1 MHMNICLS
9 RQEPSHGGER
19 EKSKHSL
26 CSWWVCGRSS
36 RPPEAHSSCLPSTPP
51 PRRRQPGA
59 WGHRRWKRV
68 FTTSLFVGKRG
79 CGCSVVGAWGQAGI
93 AATGAH
99 LGLLVPL
106 QQAAEGREKAAAV
119 GSSVLLPGPDNI
131 THIYSTQWEYLDG
144 TSSRTILQYYRGSH
158 DPAIC
163 TPYAGR
169 AIFHPSNGSLLLED
183 VQESDSGIYKVTVNA
198 GDRESLKI
206 LLEVLK
212 PVSRPQLRSS
222 SLVVQAT
229 GEVLCDVVEGRVDA
243 ITWKKDGQPLPPDR
257 GFYLSNSFSV
267 LYLRSAKKSD
277 CGSYSCNASNRI
289 SWQETSLNITV
300 AGLSPPL
307 QDALRI
313 AVVAVVFA
321 AVSGWGLIFPVCQS
335 EKLRIRGE
343 LWRWLSAYTCGLVC
357 IASILAGTAGILWMR
372 EEGPSIA
379 IILPEIA
386 LTYVMVVT
394 FLVSATVTFQP
405 TKLTQLKSKTAQ
417 RTMGYAAPGGVVS
430 VVLTT
435 SFLIKN
441 IHHRHGERGCSR
453 DHPRMCYKEGCTDFV
468 DVTALTVSTAAVS
481 ALPLL
486 TIFLCYHTT
495 QGWLKG
501 RDSSW
506 VDKESRNRTFYGPL
520 AKRPDVGGACN

>member
-1 MHMNICLS
+1 ML
-9 RQEPSHGGER
+9 
-19 EKSKHSL
+19 L
-26 CSWWVCGRSS
+26 CHPAELLGTSWVLL
-36 RPPEAHSSCLPSTPP
+36 A
-51 PRRRQPGA
+51 
-59 WGHRRWKRV
+59 
-68 FTTSLFVGKRG
+68 
-79 CGCSVVGAWGQAGI
+79 
-93 AATGAH
+93 
-99 LGLLVPL
+99 GLLVPL
-106 QQAAEGREKAAAV
+106 QQAAETVRPLERKAAAV
-119 GSSVLLPGPDNI
+119 GSSVLLPGPDNV
-131 THIYSTQWEYLDG
+131 THIYSTRWEYLNG
-144 TSSRTILQYYRGSH
+144 TNSRTILQYYRGSH
-158 DPAIC
+158 NPAIHA
-163 TPYAGR
+163 PYTGR
-169 AIFHPSNGSLLLED
+169 AVFHPSNGSLLLED
-183 VQESDSGIYKVTVNA
+183 VQESDSGFYKVTVNV

-222 SLVVQAT
+222 ALVAQAT
-229 GEVLCDVVEGRVDA
+229 GEVLCDVAEGRVDT

-257 GFYLSNSFSV
+257 GFHLSDSLSI

-277 CGSYSCNASNRI
+277 CGSYSCNASNGI
-289 SWQETSLNITV
+289 SWQETSLNVTI

-307 QDALRI
+307 QDVLRI

-386 LTYVMVVT
+386 LTYVFVVT

-405 TKLTQLKSKTAQ
+405 TKLIQLKSKTAQ

-430 VVLTT
+430 VVLMT
-435 SFLIKN
+435 SFLLKN
-441 IHHRHGERGCSR
+441 IHHRHE
-453 DHPRMCYKEGCTDFV
+453 EGCTEFM

-486 TIFLCYHTT
+486 AIFLCYHTT
-495 QGWLKG
+495 QGWLKEH
-501 RDSSW
+501 DSSW
-506 VDKESRNRTFYGPL
+506 VDKERSFEMSQPCSQDAVSIR
-520 AKRPDVGGACN
+520 

>member
-9 RQEPSHGGER
+9 GQEPSHGGER

-26 CSWWVCGRSS
+26 CSWWVCARSS
-36 RPPEAHSSCLPSTPP
+36 RPPQARSSRLPSIPP

-68 FTTSLFVGKRG
+68 FTTSLFVGKHG

-93 AATGAH
+93 AAAGPH
-99 LGLLVPL
+99 LRLLVPL

-131 THIYSTQWEYLDG
+131 THIYSMQWEYLDG

-169 AIFHPSNGSLLLED
+169 AVFHPSNGSLLLED

-222 SLVVQAT
+222 SLVAQAT
-229 GEVLCDVVEGRVDA
+229 GEVVCDVAEGRVDA

-257 GFYLSNSFSV
+257 GFYLSDSFSV
-267 LYLRSAKKSD
+267 LYLRSAKKSH

-289 SWQETSLNITV
+289 SWQETSLNVTV

-335 EKLRIRGE
+335 EKLRIR
-343 LWRWLSAYTCGLVC
+343 
-357 IASILAGTAGILWMR
+357 
-372 EEGPSIA
+372 PSIA

-405 TKLTQLKSKTAQ
+405 TNLTQLKSKTAQ
-417 RTMGYAAPGGVVS
+417 RMMGYAAPGGVVS

-441 IHHRHGERGCSR
+441 IHHRHE
-453 DHPRMCYKEGCTDFV
+453 EGCTDFV

-495 QGWLKG
+495 QGCLKD

-506 VDKESRNRTFYGPL
+506 ADKERSFEMSQPSSRDAVST
-520 AKRPDVGGACN
+520 C